1 VAKPFN
7 LAIYTADMGTHDDT
21 WPITTQ
27 TTPHTYMRFDNSHRN
42 LCPIPQA
49 SDRLVGR
56 WFKCHPHELFPDA
69 DATIWIDACLQ
80 ITSPT
85 FASDL
90 LHQSA
95 HHGLAM
101 FQHPDRTNVTDEL
114 HAADPMTKYAGNHH
128 KQMVAELRETLCPD
142 PLGLWAMT
150 TIGRRRSAEV
160 TMIDDLVWAE
170 TRRWSDS
177 TVALDQLILP
187 FVLAATHT
195 PVASLQAT
203 WHSQPGGNL
212 WHNDWF
218 IRHPH
223 RRDT

>member
-1 VAKPFN
+1 VRVV
-7 LAIYTADMGTHDDT
+7 LYTADIGDYDEVWPVVEQDT
-21 WPITTQ
+21 DVEFVRCQRADAPLVGQ
-27 TTPHTYMRFDNSHRN
+27 P
-42 LCPIPQA
+42 
-49 SDRLVGR
+49 DRLVGR

-69 DATIWIDACLQ
+69 DATIWIDACLE

-101 FQHPDRTNVTDEL
+101 FQHPDRTNVADEL
-114 HAADPMTKYAGNHH
+114 HAADPMAKYAGNLHR
-128 KQMVAELRETLCPD
+128 KMVAELNATLAANP
-142 PLGLWAMT
+142 PGLWAMT
-150 TIGRRRSAEV
+150 TIARHHRPNVA
-160 TMIDDLVWAE
+160 LVDRLLWAE
-170 TRRWSDS
+170 TRRWSAA

-195 PVASLQAT
+195 PVAPLQAT
-203 WHSQPGGNL
+203 WQGQPGGNL

-223 RRDT
+223 RRNT